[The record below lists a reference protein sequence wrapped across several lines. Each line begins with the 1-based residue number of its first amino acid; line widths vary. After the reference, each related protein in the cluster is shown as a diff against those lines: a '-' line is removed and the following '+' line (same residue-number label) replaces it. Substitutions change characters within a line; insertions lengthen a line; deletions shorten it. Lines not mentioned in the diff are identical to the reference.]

1 MDSSSAR
8 QKAAKSQKVL
18 VQREEWWMQHIIAHE
33 EEVILFQRIRNE
45 SKRGKAERRKIL
57 KKFTKTPQEL
67 DVDGTHLVQQTM
79 RQTQRSHRILTQTKS
94 KGTTNFLKR

>member
-8 QKAAKSQKVL
+8 QKPAKPESVDP
-18 VQREEWWMQHIIAHE
+18 REEWWMQHIIAHE